1 MSLISLKNF
10 ELSELRYRKA
20 AGYCEYGRRIQIFFA
35 SRQATGR
42 DRYHVLCGQCW
53 QRERDRLRV
62 DRGGE
67 S

>member
-1 MSLISLKNF
+1 MSLVLLKNF
-10 ELSELRYRKA
+10 EFSELRSRKA
-20 AGYCEYGRRIQIFFA
+20 AGYCECGRRIQIFFA

-42 DRYHVLCGQCW
+42 DRYHVLCQQCW

-62 DRGGE
+62 DREGE